1 MRDPLGR
8 DRFFGRGVNFNAVA
22 GGEEKRL
29 GAARRFA
36 EDAIDF
42 GVGFSEIKKVG
53 EKVEA
58 REPMLFIHARD
69 DRGLAAVLPLLEK
82 GITIE

>member
-1 MRDPLGR
+1 MDAETLGR
-8 DRFFGRGVNFNAVA
+8 AALF
-22 GGEEKRL
+22 L
-29 GAARRFA
+29 GAGRSRA

-42 GVGFSEIKKVG
+42 AVGFSEIKKIG

-58 REPMLFIHARD
+58 HEPMLSIHARE
-69 DRGLAAVLPLLEK
+69 DRGLASILPLLEK